1 MTLRVVHRPTRTTH
15 PAPEQEPREVEA
27 PPTLP
32 DGKSQGNPLMTVL
45 PLVGMMASLSIM
57 MVMRNP
63 AFMALG
69 AVMLCVALLG
79 AALMLFSRRG
89 QVGRQRRNQRE
100 LYLQY
105 LEELRETLNEWEHET
120 RAHARLI
127 DPPPEALYD
136 VLRDPRRLWE
146 RRRRHADFLKVRVGT
161 GMARGHRLNLAEQG
175 TALTP
180 TDPFMQ
186 SEAEAVIRRFE
197 TIPDMPFTLPLD
209 MTGNVSVVGERED
222 VMSLVR
228 AMIAQF
234 GVFHAPEDAGI
245 AVSYPEE
252 NADDWP
258 WLLWFPQV
266 LDPQRREAGVAARMI
281 APTPRELGI
290 LLSDELRS
298 RSDFASEVRRG
309 MGRREA
315 YQTLR
320 RLLVIHDTHGE
331 VATELVRPD
340 HTVDPAALGVTVLHL
355 VSRQIDEPGD
365 VNIRVTVKGGEVVV
379 EDLRPTDPVVTSGTL
394 DDVSPATLT
403 GLARMLAPLRLSP
416 ESVEETAQ
424 EGGRVDFPAMMGV
437 RDPGNMDVQRLWAPR
452 SERAFLRVPIG
463 VDEMG
468 QPLVLDLKES
478 AQLGMGPHG
487 LCVGATGSGKSEMLR
502 TLVLALAASHPPE
515 RVSMVLVDYKGGAT
529 FAPFEDMPHVAGM
542 ITNLEDDAALIER
555 VHASLS
561 GEVQRRQ
568 QMLRD
573 AGNVPSIGD
582 YAHKREQDPN
592 LPPMPHLLVIIDEF
606 GELLTARPDFIELFL
621 SIGRIGRSIGVHL
634 LLSSQRIEGGKL
646 RGLDTY
652 LSYRL
657 GLRTFSEEESRTVLN
672 TPDAFHL
679 PSLPGFGYLKVDT
692 TVYQRFKAGYVSG
705 AYRGPVVEEEDD
717 EGRTP
722 SPRPYTAYNPPPEE
736 EAERNEP
743 DEGSGMPSRTT
754 GPTLLDVLV
763 NQLGRHGE
771 PTRSVWLP
779 PLPSATTLD
788 EVAGA
793 PEETE
798 RGLRLPG
805 ERPALHVP
813 IGLLDDA
820 TRQWQGEWL
829 LDLTASG
836 GHVAVIG
843 GPQSGKTT
851 LLRTL
856 VLSLSLTHT
865 PEQVSVY
872 CLDLLGGGLQ
882 SLSGLPH
889 VGGVA
894 VRTDVE
900 RVRRTIE
907 EVRGM
912 LEHREEVFRE
922 RGIDS
927 VEQLRRRHARGE
939 VPELASADVVLCV
952 DGYGSLRKDFEEVEA
967 VVNELLQRGG
977 GYGIHIVGAMLRW
990 NDVRMAAQ
998 SNFGQRVELHLNT
1011 PGDSSI
1017 ARKLA
1022 ETIKEDASGRAL
1034 TSSKLFAQ
1042 TCLPRFDGVPS
1053 TENLGEV
1060 TEHAVRAVDR
1070 AWKGPRAPEV
1080 RILPHLLSVRALPD
1094 REEAPATVPI
1104 GLDERALRPVQLDL
1118 FERDQNLLVLGDG
1131 ESGKSNLLRMISEG
1145 FAERYSPKEVVFAIM
1160 DPRRSLRDL
1169 VPKDYV
1175 GGYATTP
1182 RVCNGLATG
1191 VAKELEARIPQDG
1204 GAEDLEPGSFSGPR
1218 VIVIADDYDVL
1229 TTAGQKPLAPFVP
1242 YVSNGRDI
1250 GLHFVIARRV
1260 AGANRGMY
1268 DPLLQSMREVGSSTL
1283 LMSGDRGEG
1292 QIFPRVYATPLP
1304 PGRGRWMPRGGAPRL
1319 IQTAIRDQ
1327 A

>member
-1 MTLRVVHRPTRTTH
+1 MALRVVHRPTRTTH
-15 PAPEQEPREVEA
+15 PASEQEPREVEA

-79 AALMLFSRRG
+79 AMVMLFSRRG

-105 LEELRETLNEWEHET
+105 LEELRETLSDWEHRT

-136 VLRDPRRLWE
+136 ALRDPRRLWE
-146 RRRRHADFLKVRVGT
+146 RRRRHTDFLRVRIGT
-161 GMARGHRLNLAEQG
+161 GMAPGRPLVLAEQG

-186 SEAEAVIRRFE
+186 SEAETVIRRFE
-197 TIPDMPFTLPLD
+197 NIPDMPFTLPLD
-209 MTGNVSVVGERED
+209 MTGNISVVGERED
-222 VMSLVR
+222 VLRLVR
-228 AMIAQF
+228 ALIAQF
-234 GVFHAPEDAGI
+234 GVFHAPEDAGL
-245 AVSYPEE
+245 AVAYPEE
-252 NADDWP
+252 NADDWS
-258 WLLWFPQV
+258 WLLWLPQV
-266 LDPQRREAGVAARMI
+266 LDPQRREAGVAARLI
-281 APTPRELGI
+281 APTPRDLGV
-290 LLSDELRS
+290 LLSDELRA

-315 YQTLR
+315 YQMLR

-365 VNIRVTVKGGEVVV
+365 VNLRVTVKGEEVVV
-379 EDLRPTDPVVTSGTL
+379 EDLRPTDPVITSGTL

-502 TLVLALAASHPPE
+502 TLVLALAASHSPE

-529 FAPFEDMPHVAGM
+529 FAPFEHMPHVAGM

-573 AGNVPSIGD
+573 AGNVPNIGD
-582 YAHKREQDPN
+582 YAHKREKDPS

-705 AYRGPVVEEEDD
+705 AYRGPVIEEEEED

-722 SPRPYTAYNPPPEE
+722 SPRLYTAYNPPPEE
-736 EAERNEP
+736 EDKPKP
-743 DEGSGMPSRTT
+743 DEGSTMPSRTT

-771 PTRSVWLP
+771 PTRAVWLP
-779 PLPSATTLD
+779 PLPEATTLD
-788 EVAGA
+788 ALAGA
-793 PEETE
+793 PQETGH
-798 RGLRLPG
+798 GLSLPG

-856 VLSLSLTHT
+856 VMSLALTHT

-872 CLDLLGGGLQ
+872 CLDMLGGGLQ
-882 SLSGLPH
+882 ALSGLPH

-894 VRTDVE
+894 VRTDLE

-952 DGYGSLRKDFEEVEA
+952 DGYGALRKDFEDVEA
-967 VVNELLQRGG
+967 IVNELLQRGG
-977 GYGIHIVGAMLRW
+977 GYGIHVVGAMLRW
-990 NDVRMAAQ
+990 NDVRMASQ
-998 SNFGQRVELHLNT
+998 SNFGQKVELHLNS
-1011 PGDSSI
+1011 PSDSSI
-1017 ARKLA
+1017 ERKLA
-1022 ETIKEDASGRAL
+1022 ETIKEGAFGRAL

-1042 TCLPRFDGVPS
+1042 TALPRFDGVAS
-1053 TENLGEV
+1053 ADDIGEAV
-1060 TEHAVRAVDR
+1060 EQAVRAIDR
-1070 AWKGPRAPEV
+1070 AWKGPRAPQV
-1080 RILPHLLSVRALPD
+1080 RVLPHQLSVRDLPG
-1094 REEAPATVPI
+1094 REETPTTVPI
-1104 GLDERALRPVQLDL
+1104 GLDERALRPVELDL
-1118 FERDQNLLVLGDG
+1118 PEKDHNLLVLGDG
-1131 ESGKSNLLRMISEG
+1131 ESGKTNLLRMIAEG
-1145 FAERYSPKEVVFAIM
+1145 LVERYAPGELVFAIM

-1175 GGYATTP
+1175 GGYATNAK
-1182 RVCNGLATG
+1182 VCGGLAKG
-1191 VAKELEARIPQDG
+1191 VAGELENRMPQDG
-1204 GAEDLEPGSFSGPR
+1204 DADSAEPGSFSGPR
-1218 VIVIADDYDVL
+1218 VVVIADDYDVL
-1229 TTAGQKPLAPFVP
+1229 TTAGQKPLTPFVP
-1242 YVSNGRDI
+1242 YVSNGPDI
-1250 GLHFVIARRV
+1250 GLHLIIARRV
-1260 AGANRGMY
+1260 AGASRGMY

-1292 QIFPRVYATPLP
+1292 QIFPRVYASPLP
-1304 PGRGRWMPRGGAPRL
+1304 PGRGRWMPRGRTPHL
-1319 IQTAIRDQ
+1319 IQTALRDQ